1 MNNER
6 YKDRWFYK
14 YMKDLPEKGSDI
26 EELSHEIIE
35 QGLNIEV
42 REIDKPVVK
51 RMVHAAGDI
60 SFAECI
66 EIHKEAVEAG
76 ISAIRSNC
84 PIICDVRMAMTG
96 ITRLDNELE
105 CFISDQEVISTAKEN
120 NSTRAAEAVSFAK
133 DKINNAIFVVGNAP
147 TAIWRLL
154 ELYDNKEIE
163 PALVVGTPVGFVGA
177 AESKKALIESGM
189 RYISNTDSRGGSP
202 IAAAAVNALAIM
214 SKNAN

>member
-26 EELSHEIIE
+26 EALSHEMIADGIKH
-35 QGLNIEV
+35 LAI
-42 REIDKPVVK
+42 RESDRAVLM

-60 SFAECI
+60 SFADSI
-66 EIHKEAVEAG
+66 AIHETAVEAG
-76 ISAIRSNC
+76 IAAIKSNA
-84 PIICDVRMAMTG
+84 PLICDVRMAMTG

-105 CFISDQEVISTAKEN
+105 CFISDPEVISKAKEN

-154 ELYDNKEIE
+154 ELYDNKEVE

-177 AESKKALIESGM
+177 AESKKALIESGI

-214 SKNAN
+214 SKN